1 MSESR
6 KIIHLDLDAFYCAV
20 EEQLNPALNGK
31 AFAVGGSPDSRGVV
45 ASCSYAARSF
55 GVRSAMPM
63 SRAVQLCPALQIVP
77 WRRNEYGKKSKQ
89 VMAVLH
95 QVTDLVEQLSIDEAF
110 LDVSQRAAD
119 IRTIARELQEQI
131 KQETGLPASLGA
143 ATNKLVAK
151 VATDVGK
158 AAIKTNTYPSAI
170 QIVNPGQEAA
180 FLAPLPSEALWGI
193 GPKTAEQLAK
203 IGVRTIGDLAN
214 WPERDL
220 YQRFGQQGYD
230 LARRANGIDY
240 REVITQRATKS
251 ISQETTFEQD
261 VSDETQLL
269 SKLRKQADSI
279 GKSLKHADLLGA
291 TVKLKLR
298 WADFTT
304 VTRQTT
310 LPDPTDQADMIY
322 QYAVELFQQNWKR
335 GLPIRLIGLGI
346 SGLQP
351 PSRQLSL
358 WDSPNLQKQANLQ
371 TVIDELREKFGQE
384 SIYQGITTDP
394 EEND

>member
-20 EEQLNPALNGK
+20 EEQLNPVLNGK

-55 GVRSAMPM
+55 GIRSAMPM

-77 WRRNEYGKKSKQ
+77 WRRNEYGKKSKL

-110 LDVSQRAAD
+110 LDVSHRVED
-119 IRTIARELQEQI
+119 IRTIARELQEKI
-131 KQETGLPASLGA
+131 KQETSLPASLGA

-180 FLAPLPSEALWGI
+180 FLAPLPTEALWGI
-193 GPKTAEQLAK
+193 GPKTAEHLAK
-203 IGVRTIGDLAN
+203 IGVRTIGDLAT

-240 REVITQRATKS
+240 REVTTQRATKS

-261 VSDETQLL
+261 VSDETHLL

-279 GKSLKHADLLGA
+279 GKSLKRADLLGA

-310 LPDPTDQADMIY
+310 LPDPTDQADIIY

-346 SGLQP
+346 SGLHP

-358 WDSPNLQKQANLQ
+358 WDSPNLQKQAKLQ
-371 TVIDELREKFGQE
+371 TVIDELKEKFGQE
-384 SIYQGITTDP
+384 SIYQGLTTDL